1 MLAESALGL
10 QISENLQEG
19 IFDDNQVLKHAYV
32 LSFPLVDTGWITFST
47 IVQSFSI
54 FHKVL

>member
-19 IFDDNQVLKHAYV
+19 IFDDNQVLRHAYV
-32 LSFPLVDTGWITFST
+32 LSFPLVDTG
-47 IVQSFSI
+47 
-54 FHKVL
+54 